1 MGELA
6 SLLITHKRAT
16 LPEIEK
22 AFFNLRSLAGEEGG
36 GASVLQRLCCC
47 FATFDGIEECV
58 VLHTCNRLEI
68 YVAGDAMKCETV
80 LEMLANATGVRQKV
94 EIRRGLD
101 AAEHLLRVAAGLEAM
116 IVGEDQILG
125 QVKRCFEEARAAGT
139 VGETLSVA
147 FNRAIRA
154 GKRVRSETKINE
166 GAISIGSAAVELA
179 KDVLGDLHGRNILVV
194 GAGEMGTLVAKALSE
209 EDLSA
214 IYVANRTFSRA
225 EALAAEL
232 GGYAVRFD
240 EVGKYLEIADVVIS
254 ATGAPH
260 AVIKEAMVREAMAR
274 RGGGK
279 KLIIIDIANP
289 RDVEESV
296 SRIENVELYNI
307 DDLREVSRRNL
318 ETRLREVPK
327 VEAIIKEELE
337 LLEKEYRKK
346 EAERIL
352 KQIYK
357 LAEEIRVREAEK
369 ALRKLCAVDNSPT
382 REQRYR
388 EIIEGL
394 THSLTYK
401 LLADIT
407 ASLKEAAINGDGVL
421 LEAAKKFF
429 RLS

>member
-1 MGELA
+1 MEGLA
-6 SLLITHKRAT
+6 SLLVTHKRAT

-22 AFFNLRSLAGEEGG
+22 AFFNLRSLAGDEDGT
-36 GASVLQRLCCC
+36 SVLQRLCRR
-47 FATFDGIEECV
+47 FAAFEGVEECV

-68 YVAGDAMKCETV
+68 YVAGDAAGCEAALGT
-80 LEMLANATGVRQKV
+80 LADATGVRHKV
-94 EIRRGLD
+94 EMRRGLD

-147 FNRAIRA
+147 FNRAIRT
-154 GKRVRSETKINE
+154 GKRVRSETRINE

-194 GAGEMGTLVAKALSE
+194 GAGEMGTLVARALSE

-232 GGYAVRFD
+232 GGCAVRFD

-260 AVIKEAMVREAMAR
+260 AVIKEEMVRAAMAR
-274 RGGGK
+274 RGGR

-327 VEAIIKEELE
+327 VEAIIREELG
-337 LLEKEYRKK
+337 LLEREYRKR

-352 KQIYK
+352 KRIYT

-369 ALRKLCAVDNSPT
+369 ALRRLCAVGNSAQ
-382 REQRYR
+382 EQRYR

-407 ASLKEAAINGDGVL
+407 ASLKEAAIDGDGAL

-429 RLS
+429 RLN

>member
-1 MGELA
+1 MMELA
-6 SLLITHKRAT
+6 CLLITHKRAT
-16 LPEIEK
+16 LPEIET
-22 AFFNLRSLAGEEGG
+22 AFFNLRALAEKETSGED
-36 GASVLQRLCCC
+36 ASVLQRLCRY
-47 FATFDGIEECV
+47 FAAFDGVEECV

-68 YVAGDAMKCETV
+68 YAAGPKCKNA
-80 LEMLANATGVRQKV
+80 LERLAAVTSVRQKT
-94 EIRRGLD
+94 EIKEGRG

-125 QVKRCFEEARAAGT
+125 QVRQCFEEARAAGT

-147 FNRAIRA
+147 FNRAIRT
-154 GKRVRSETKINE
+154 GKRARSETKINE

-179 KDVLGDLHGRNILVV
+179 KDVLGDLHGRDILVV

-209 EDLSA
+209 EALSA

-240 EVGKYLEIADVVIS
+240 DIEKYLEVANVVIS

-260 AVIKEAMVREAMAR
+260 TVIKEEMVRKAMSR
-274 RGGGK
+274 RGGK

-296 SRIENVELYNI
+296 SLIENVELYNI
-307 DDLREVSRRNL
+307 DALRGVSEQNL
-318 ETRLREVPK
+318 KMRLQEVPR
-327 VEAIIKEELE
+327 VEAIIKRELE
-337 LLEKEYRKK
+337 LLEEEYRKR
-346 EAERIL
+346 EAERLL
-352 KQIYK
+352 KHIYR
-357 LAEEIRVREAEK
+357 LAEEIRTQEAEK
-369 ALRKLCAVDNSPT
+369 ALKKLCTVGNSPSQ
-382 REQRYR
+382 EQKYR

-394 THSLTYK
+394 THSLVYK
-401 LLADIT
+401 LLANTT

-429 RLS
+429 KLS